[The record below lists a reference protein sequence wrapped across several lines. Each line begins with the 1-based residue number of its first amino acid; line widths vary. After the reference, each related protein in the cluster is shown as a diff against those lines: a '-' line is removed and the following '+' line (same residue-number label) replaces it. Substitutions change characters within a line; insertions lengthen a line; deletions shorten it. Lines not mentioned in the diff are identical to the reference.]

1 MEMIY
6 FTLTA
11 IILYVVSDWILN
23 QIEIKRGKRLK
34 NRSVI
39 FFFIIITLAVISFSI
54 IQEVYKKSG
63 ITDTDAATQVIE

>member
-1 MEMIY
+1 MIY

-23 QIEIKRGKRLK
+23 QIEIKQGKRLK
-34 NRSVI
+34 NRSII
-39 FFFIIITLAVISFSI
+39 FFLIIITLAVISFSI

-63 ITDTDAATQVIE
+63 DTGTDDATQVIE